1 MSYRPEIK
9 AEQMERLCF
18 IRNHTGIP
26 ISMLV
31 DDALRAYVPR
41 FMDWIRHDR
50 QKRAAQNAETHK
62 EVTL

>member
-9 AEQMERLCF
+9 PEQMKHLCF
-18 IRNHTGIP
+18 IRDYAGIP

-41 FMDWIRHDR
+41 FLGWLQRDR
-50 QKRAAQNAETHK
+50 QKRAAHNAETHK

>member
-18 IRNHTGIP
+18 IRDYTGIP

-41 FMDWIRHDR
+41 FLGWLQRDR
-50 QKRAAQNAETHK
+50 QRRAAQDAVTHK

>member
-1 MSYRPEIK
+1 MSYRPAIK
-9 AEQMERLCF
+9 PEQMKHLCF
-18 IRNHTGIP
+18 IRDYAGIP

-41 FMDWIRHDR
+41 FLSWIRRD
-50 QKRAAQNAETHK
+50 QQLRAEKNK

>member
-9 AEQMERLCF
+9 PEQMERLCF
-18 IRNHTGIP
+18 IRDCTGIP

-31 DDALRAYVPR
+31 DDALKAYIPR
-41 FMDWIRHDR
+41 FLDWLRRDGQKLAARH
-50 QKRAAQNAETHK
+50 AETTK

>member
-18 IRNHTGIP
+18 IRDATGIP

-41 FMDWIRHDR
+41 FLDWLRRDGQKLAARH
-50 QKRAAQNAETHK
+50 AQMNK